1 VTVAPLT
8 EVERRNALEAARWLV
23 AGRVAELNSESAL
36 LVARL
41 ALELDAQPRPRALVA
56 VAKAVGTAG

>member
-1 VTVAPLT
+1 VTLESLT
-8 EVERRNALEAARWLV
+8 EAERRTALEAARWLV
-23 AGRVAELNSESAL
+23 ARRVAELSSESAL

-56 VAKAVGTAG
+56 VPKAVGTAG